1 MDIWQT
7 IISWLHR
14 SGLHIDPETA
24 QAVDDAATQV
34 GDVAAK
40 AGQAVGQM
48 DMVTQSNAALVEEAA
63 AAAQALEHQAQG
75 LVRAISVFKLGQ
87 GQQSQSPAALQL
99 QG

>member
-24 QAVDDAATQV
+24 QAVGDAATQV

-48 DMVTQSNAALVEEAA
+48 DMGAMLALAAAL
-63 AAAQALEHQAQG
+63 G
-75 LVRAISVFKLGQ
+75 
-87 GQQSQSPAALQL
+87 
-99 QG
+99 